1 MNLDIEAEQV
11 HHRGTET
18 LFVTEKRT
26 SFRDFEDR
34 TVIRISRKPP
44 DLGGF
49 PYNLVRRNHV
59 RI

>member
-34 TVIRISRKPP
+34 TVIRISRKSL

-49 PYNLVRRNHV
+49 LQPR
-59 RI
+59 